1 MVFVT
6 KTKCQFLSLAAIC
19 RKIEHSF
26 ISFLFHVLATLK
38 DDTVFSCALLQ
49 EAWVVK
55 TYATFWLIFSASTPS
70 DLQSLQELGE
80 GLGHC
85 LSKKAHSNGS
95 DLVVKLTGD
104 YSRVVDICLENS

>member
-6 KTKCQFLSLAAIC
+6 KTKCQFLPLATI
-19 RKIEHSF
+19 RRRIKHSF
-26 ISFLFHVLATLK
+26 ISFLFHLPATLK
-38 DDTVFSCALLQ
+38 DDTVFSCALMQ
-49 EAWVVK
+49 GIWAVK
-55 TYATFWLIFSASTPS
+55 MYATFWLIFSAFTPS

-95 DLVVKLTGD
+95 DLW
-104 YSRVVDICLENS
+104 